1 MDNQAEAYRR
11 LQEWNH
17 KPGFY
22 NGWKDDNG
30 TLPPIVWTPCGE
42 PLPLEPSLAIKRHSP
57 SGFFWGDDSC
67 GSSQLAL
74 ALLLHLTDDDRRALA
89 AYQDLKLA
97 KVAHWERDIWELGK
111 TELKGWL
118 DYFERSQR

>member
-1 MDNQAEAYRR
+1 MDYKAEEAYRR

-17 KPGFY
+17 RPDFY
-22 NGWKDDNG
+22 DGWKDDNG

-74 ALLLHLTDDDRRALA
+74 ALLLHLTDDDRRALTF
-89 AYQDLKLA
+89 YQDFKLA
-97 KVAHWERDIWELGK
+97 QVSCWGDIWEKGPA
-111 TELKGWL
+111 ELEGWL
-118 DYFERSQR
+118 QEREAQRY